1 MIAVFPAVQDAVV
14 FEDYLS
20 EVLKVGL
27 LSGGHPFPV
36 NIVLLSDHDVIIIPL
51 HSL

>member
-1 MIAVFPAVQDAVV
+1 MIAVFPVIQDGVV
-14 FEDYLS
+14 FEDRLS

-27 LSGGHPFPV
+27 LSGV
-36 NIVLLSDHDVIIIPL
+36 MNIVSLSDHDVIIIPL